1 MKRIPIAGPSITEK
15 EIAYVADAAAHGWY
29 ERAAEYPERFE
40 RAFAQYIGSR
50 YAVALPSCTSAI
62 HLSLLAL
69 GVGPGDEVIVP
80 DVTWIATSAPIR
92 YVGAEPVMVDI
103 DPRTWCLSVNAL
115 RRSISNKTRAVI
127 AVDLYGGM
135 PRLDAIRRI
144 ADWRG
149 VAVIE
154 DAAEAFGSELHGVKA
169 GRFGDTGVFSFHG
182 SKTMTTGEGGMLV
195 TDRADIHQRVLFL
208 RDHGRS
214 PGDVRFRNQEVAYK
228 YRMSSL
234 QAAFGLAQVERADQL
249 VAKKREIFAWYRN
262 ALRGV
267 PAVTLNWQPPGV
279 RNSYW
284 MVTVLLDERLELDKH
299 HVIDQLDRR
308 GIDSR
313 PFFDPLSSL
322 PAYAGTSAARRAGR
336 INRTAYHI
344 SPRGLHLPCG
354 MNLTRDQ
361 AKTVAGAL
369 RDIIDQAERFGP
381 RVNQPSRVA

>member
-1 MKRIPIAGPSITEK
+1 MRRIPIAGPSITEK
-15 EIAYVADAAAHGWY
+15 EIAYVADAAANGWY
-29 ERAAEYPERFE
+29 ERASEYQERFE

-50 YAVALPSCTSAI
+50 FAVTLPSCTSAI

-103 DPRTWCLSVNAL
+103 DPRSWCLSVSAF
-115 RRSISNKTRAVI
+115 RRSISDKTRAVI

-144 ADWRG
+144 ADARG
-149 VAVIE
+149 VVVIE

-195 TDRADIHQRVLFL
+195 TDRPDIHQRVLFL

-214 PGDVRFRNQEVAYK
+214 PGDVRFQNEEVAYK
-228 YRMSSL
+228 YRMSNL

-249 VAKKREIFAWYRN
+249 VAKKREIFSWYRD
-262 ALRGV
+262 ALRDV
-267 PAVTLNWQPPGV
+267 PAVTLNEEPPGV

-284 MVTVLLDERLELDKH
+284 MVTAVLDEQLQLDKQQ
-299 HVIDQLDRR
+299 VIDQLDRR
-308 GIDSR
+308 EIDAR
-313 PFFDPLSSL
+313 PFFHPLSSL
-322 PAYAGTSAARRAGR
+322 PAYAGTAAARRAR
-336 INRTAYHI
+336 RTNRTAYHI
-344 SPRGLHLPCG
+344 SPRGVHLPCG
-354 MNLTRDQ
+354 MNLRRDQ
-361 AKTVAGAL
+361 AETVAGAL
-369 RDIIDQAERFGP
+369 REIIAKAERSRTNRKP
-381 RVNQPSRVA
+381 RVA